1 MATLKTL
8 TVYPSGYVIDDYAY
22 ASAENLENGYNSA
35 DNTTYAT
42 INLTT
47 GSGAETYIYY
57 TFDLSAIP
65 DGAVITGVSCS
76 ANVTISSTSTRY
88 ISSRTMQLY
97 NGTTAKG
104 SSASIPSR
112 GAATAIT
119 AGDWTRDELT
129 DCRLKLYAKRTNSGA
144 TTARNINFYG
154 ASLTIE
160 YAEPDIIP
168 IAGNITVGGV
178 AKTLAG
184 GYVNIGGVW
193 KTICKSYSNINGI
206 WKPTYKAG
214 EVTFI
219 WKKYT
224 VEQVVTSTTYS
235 LDIANEYAFTRLNG
249 GSTDGWSDYYA
260 NYIRGY
266 TLYSTQTLDKSSG
279 EVSYTGGFT
288 APSNSDIKT
297 FCSDLKASLG
307 VAADDAASA
316 YRQYNKNVSGNIETF
331 HVRILVYAGNNGIEI
346 YEKKVVANNTYSDA
360 QGEYIED
367 VTSSDYN
374 AYPENG
380 VQDGY
385 WYVRQ

>member
-1 MATLKTL
+1 MATVKTL
-8 TVYPSGYVIDDYAY
+8 TVYPSGYVSDDYAY

-47 GSGAETYIYY
+47 GASAETYIYY

-65 DGAVITGVSCS
+65 DGAVITSVSCS
-76 ANVTISSTSTRY
+76 VKATISSTSILY
-88 ISSRTMQLY
+88 ISSRTMKLY
-97 NGTTAKG
+97 SGTTAKG
-104 SSASIPSR
+104 SYASIPSSA
-112 GAATAIT
+112 AATTIT

-129 DCRLKLYAKRTNSGA
+129 DCRLKIYASRGSLGA
-144 TTARNINFYG
+144 TTARNIKFYG

-168 IAGNITVGGV
+168 IVGNTTVGGV

-193 KTICKSYSNINGI
+193 KTICKSYSNINGV
-206 WKPTYKAG
+206 WKPTYKTG
-214 EVTFI
+214 EVTFT
-219 WKKYT
+219 WKKYA
-224 VEQVVTSTTYS
+224 VEQVVVSTTYS
-235 LDIANEYAFTRLNG
+235 LDIANEYTFRHI
-249 GSTDGWSDYYA
+249 SSDDGWYDDYYP
-260 NYIRGY
+260 NYISGY

-279 EVSYTGGFT
+279 EVSYTGGFA
-288 APSNSDIKT
+288 APSSSAIKT
-297 FCSDLKASLG
+297 FCIDLKASLG
-307 VAADDAASA
+307 VEADSAASA
-316 YRQYNKNVSGNIETF
+316 YRQYDKSVSGNIETF
-331 HVRILVYAGNNGIEI
+331 HVRIIAATDNYEI
-346 YEKKVVANNTYSDA
+346 AIDEKKVVANNTYSDA
-360 QGEYIED
+360 QGSYIED

-374 AYPENG
+374 AYPDNG

>member
-8 TVYPSGYVIDDYAY
+8 TVYPSGYISDDYAY
-22 ASAENLENGYNSA
+22 ASAENIENGYNSA

-47 GSGAETYIYY
+47 GSEAETYIYY

-76 ANVTISSTSTRY
+76 AKATISSTSYLY

-97 NGTTAKG
+97 SGTTAKG
-104 SSASIPSR
+104 SYASIPSS
-112 GAATAIT
+112 ANATTIS

-129 DCRLKLYAKRTNSGA
+129 DCRLKIYASRGSLGA
-144 TTARNINFYG
+144 TTARNIKFYG

-168 IAGNITVGGV
+168 IVGNITVGGV

-193 KTICKSYSNINGI
+193 KTICKSYSNINGV

-214 EVTFI
+214 EVTFT

-235 LDIANEYAFTRLNG
+235 LDIANEYTFTTLGG

-260 NYIRGY
+260 NYISGY
-266 TLYSTQTLDKSSG
+266 TLYSTQTLDESSG
-279 EVSYTGGFT
+279 EVSYTGGFA
-288 APSNSDIKT
+288 APSNSNIKT

-307 VAADDAASA
+307 AAADRAASA
-316 YRQYNKNVSGNIETF
+316 YRQYDKYVSGNIETF
-331 HVRILVYAGNNGIEI
+331 HAKILVYTSNNGIEI
-346 YEKKVVANNTYSDA
+346 DEKRVVANNTYSDA

>member
-1 MATLKTL
+1 
-8 TVYPSGYVIDDYAY
+8 
-22 ASAENLENGYNSA
+22 
-35 DNTTYAT
+35 
-42 INLTT
+42 
-47 GSGAETYIYY
+47 
-57 TFDLSAIP
+57 
-65 DGAVITGVSCS
+65 
-76 ANVTISSTSTRY
+76 
-88 ISSRTMQLY
+88 MQLY
-97 NGTTAKG
+97 SGTIAKG
-104 SSASIPSR
+104 SSTSIPLR
-112 GAATAIT
+112 ANATTIT
-119 AGDWTRDELT
+119 AGNWTRDELT
-129 DCRLKLYAKRTNSGA
+129 DCRLKLYAKRTDSGA

-235 LDIANEYAFTRLNG
+235 LDIANEYACTRLNG

-266 TLYSTQTLDKSSG
+266 TLYSTQTKWTIMCVHLSITLD
-279 EVSYTGGFT
+279 
-288 APSNSDIKT
+288 A
-297 FCSDLKASLG
+297 LSL
-307 VAADDAASA
+307 
-316 YRQYNKNVSGNIETF
+316 
-331 HVRILVYAGNNGIEI
+331 
-346 YEKKVVANNTYSDA
+346 
-360 QGEYIED
+360 
-367 VTSSDYN
+367 
-374 AYPENG
+374 
-380 VQDGY
+380 
-385 WYVRQ
+385 